1 MIGHLMPSTSWDA
14 LSGQWFVL
22 FKFCKVSHI
31 GPVPLPWLH
40 KFCLVIGAVFDSF
53 GAFFLDSIP
62 RYCFHSCKEQ
72 VIAIHD
78 EGHGLIVCEWHSPGY
93 EHIPCWYVY
102 VCQVGCI
109 ANLIADLFSLLF
121 TAGRQGDS
129 TAYTCLMVRN
139 RILCC
144 ILLVSWNSGLWHSFL
159 LWCAATSYLLWLAFW
174 CASHSQL
181 LLVLSNV
188 WVRWGETS
196 AEVKNYCTVLYTAV
210 VVSQYS

>member
-1 MIGHLMPSTSWDA
+1 VKEHIEFWEYFICQNQNSKFIKYSTDM
-14 LSGQWFVL
+14 
-22 FKFCKVSHI
+22 C
-31 GPVPLPWLH
+31 
-40 KFCLVIGAVFDSF
+40 
-53 GAFFLDSIP
+53 
-62 RYCFHSCKEQ
+62 HSCQGTMIILECNTGASAGF
-72 VIAIHD
+72 IA
-78 EGHGLIVCEWHSPGY
+78 LIVCEWHSPGY

-109 ANLIADLFSLLF
+109 ANLIADFFSLLF

-174 CASHSQL
+174 CASHSQW

-210 VVSQYS
+210 VVSHTLNCEQ

>member
-1 MIGHLMPSTSWDA
+1 MLCLDSDLSSLSFARSLTLVQCHCHGYTS
-14 LSGQWFVL
+14 FVW
-22 FKFCKVSHI
+22 
-31 GPVPLPWLH
+31 WLG
-40 KFCLVIGAVFDSF
+40 LFDSF

-78 EGHGLIVCEWHSPGY
+78 EGHGLIVCKWHSPGY